1 MKKKNFKHLKEFN
14 RWCNGKFA
22 FVSYYDFNL
31 RRYYVLNDMNNMPV
45 YDITNNI
52 RIRITKLSGETTE
65 RFLRGLYEKDLEC
78 NEKIHHFPSSFEE
91 LCIMNC
97 LNGN

>member
-22 FVSYYDFNL
+22 SVSYYDFNL
-31 RRYYVLNDMNNMPV
+31 RRYYVLNDTNNMPV

-52 RIRITKLSGETTE
+52 RIMITKLSGETTE

-91 LCIMNC
+91 LCIMND